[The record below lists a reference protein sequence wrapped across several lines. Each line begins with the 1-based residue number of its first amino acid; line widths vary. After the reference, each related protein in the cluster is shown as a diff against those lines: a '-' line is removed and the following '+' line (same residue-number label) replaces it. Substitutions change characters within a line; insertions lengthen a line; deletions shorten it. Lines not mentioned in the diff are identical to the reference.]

1 MGITRPIAE
10 HARRLPDETALIFE
24 DRKASRRDLDNAV
37 ARIAAFIAARTPRE
51 GTVALD
57 LPNGPPLAVLF
68 LAVAAAGRCAQVFD
82 CEWPATAANKMAAA
96 LKPSIAITSRE
107 DFEGRAIR
115 IDSDLPVT
123 EIADAIGAPAEF
135 RRLSDVDQDALFYMG
150 FTSGSTG
157 EPKGYF
163 RTHRSW
169 LASFSGAQEE
179 FEIGPADCVYAPGPF
194 SHSLPLYALAS
205 ALHAGAKFAIARAF
219 HPNSAL
225 RAISAQRMTVIYTV
239 PSQLFLMIEAAEA
252 AGTICHGVRLVLC
265 SGAKWPPKMTP
276 RLKKVFPKALFA
288 EFYGASELSF
298 VTLARSDERV
308 PKASVGRPFPGVT
321 VSIRDPKGKNCAAGK
336 AGLVFVEGPLLFA
349 GYGPG
354 AEDVTRIGDAV
365 SVGDRGFLDK
375 SGFLHLEGRND
386 RMLISAGRNIQP
398 EEVEAALDLHPA
410 VEASAVFGVAD
421 EKRGTRLAALIRV
434 KDEESV
440 TTSALTTHLRALLP
454 VYKIPSRFG
463 TVAKWPSTRSG
474 KSDHAKLQKIWADEK
489 YEPVA

>member
-10 HARRLPDETALIFE
+10 HARRLPGETALIFE

-37 ARIAAFIAARTPRE
+37 ARLAAFIAARTPRE

-68 LAVAAAGRCAQVFD
+68 LAVAAAGRCAQVLD
-82 CEWPATAANKMAAA
+82 HEWPAAVVNKLAAS
-96 LKPSIAITSRE
+96 LKSSITITSRE

-115 IDSDLPVT
+115 IAGDLPVV

-135 RRLSDVDQDALFYMG
+135 RRVSAVDPEALFYTG

-157 EPKGYF
+157 EPKGF
-163 RTHRSW
+163 SRTHRSW
-169 LASFSGAQEE
+169 LASFAGAQEE

-205 ALHAGAKFAIARAF
+205 ASHAGAKFAIVRAF

-225 RAISAQRMTVIYTV
+225 RAISAQRVSVLYTV

-252 AGTICHGVRLVLC
+252 AGAICHGVRLILC
-265 SGAKWPPKMTP
+265 SGAKWPSKMTP
-276 RLKKVFPKALFA
+276 RLKKVFPKALFV

-308 PKASVGRPFPGVT
+308 PKTSVGRPFPGVK
-321 VSIRDPKGKNCAAGK
+321 VSVRDPKGKNCPAGK
-336 AGLVFVEGPLLFA
+336 TGLVFVEGPLLFA
-349 GYGPG
+349 GYNMG
-354 AEDVTRIGDAV
+354 ADDVLRVEDAM
-365 SVGDRGFLDK
+365 SVGDRGFIDK

-386 RMLISAGRNIQP
+386 RMLISAGRNVQP
-398 EEVEAALDLHPA
+398 EEVEAALNLHPA
-410 VEASAVFGVAD
+410 VEASTVFGVVD
-421 EKRGTRLAALIRV
+421 DKRGVRLAALV
-434 KDEESV
+434 KTKEGESV
-440 TTSALTTHLRALLP
+440 TTAALTSHLRGLLP

-463 TVAKWPSTRSG
+463 TVGKWPSTRSG
-474 KSDHAKLQKIWADEK
+474 KSDYVRLQKIWADEK
-489 YEPVA
+489 YEPLE